1 MKYTHEEYQ
10 ERINS
15 FQELTDKV
23 KAQFKN
29 QFDVNIDPNRCQEI
43 AMEIRRLSENSVHTV
58 DKVFNDYFWNLQRK
72 MNMKSKWKSRLNSF
86 ANSGFTKK
94 KP

>member
-10 ERINS
+10 ERINNL
-15 FQELTDKV
+15 QELTNKV
-23 KAQFKN
+23 KVKFEN
-29 QFDVNIDPNRCQEI
+29 QFNIKIDPDRCQEI

-58 DKVFNDYFWNLQRK
+58 DKVFNNYFENFRK
-72 MNMKSKWKSRLNSF
+72 QMNMKSKWKNRLNSF
-86 ANSGFTKK
+86 ANSGFVKK

>member
-15 FQELTDKV
+15 LQELTDRV
-23 KAQFKN
+23 KAKFKN
-29 QFDVNIDPNRCQEI
+29 QFDVNIDPDRCQEI

-58 DKVFNDYFWNLQRK
+58 DKVFNNYFENFRKQR
-72 MNMKSKWKSRLNSF
+72 NMKSKWKDRLNSF